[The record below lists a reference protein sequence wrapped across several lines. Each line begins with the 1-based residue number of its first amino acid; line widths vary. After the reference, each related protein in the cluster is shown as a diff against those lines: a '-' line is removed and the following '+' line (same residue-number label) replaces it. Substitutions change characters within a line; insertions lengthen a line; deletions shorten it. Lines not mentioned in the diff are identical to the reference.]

1 MKNKIEKVIG
11 GVVLFFFIVC
21 TVYLIV
27 SIQGFGIIPS
37 KYITFIYVIMIL
49 LLILSIT
56 LITRKNMAVYLI
68 GIISTLIISS
78 GYLLATSYINKANH
92 AINQMVNNKVTSVNY
107 YVLVKKD
114 SSIQNI
120 SELKDKRVG
129 YIQDNNSLKLQ
140 NLLFS
145 KVKCT
150 ATVYIDYNTI
160 LNDFFQ
166 DVPIILNSGYVEALG
181 DEIPDFS
188 DTYKIIYTF
197 TVEEELDL
205 DHEYIDITSE
215 PILVYL
221 SGMDT
226 YGEISTRSR
235 SDVNILM
242 AINPK
247 THRILLVNTPRDY
260 YVQLHG
266 TTGLKDK
273 LTHAGIYGIE
283 KSMQTIEDLYGAKI
297 DHYVRVNFNTLIK
310 LIDEIGG
317 IDIQSDTEFTAWTNK
332 DVHVVKGLNH
342 FNGEQALAYARE
354 RYSYATGD
362 RHRGENQQQVIT
374 EIIKKVSNTKTLLS
388 KYDAILDTLS
398 NSFETDF
405 SHNELK
411 SFAKMQLNQNIKWDI
426 ESISVDGVG
435 ANQYTYS
442 MGTKQ
447 LLYVMV
453 PNQST
458 VDFAKSKLELILNE
472 Q

>member
-1 MKNKIEKVIG
+1 MKNKVEKIIG
-11 GVVLFFFIVC
+11 AVVLFFFIVC

-27 SIQGFGIIPS
+27 SVQGFGIIPN
-37 KYITFIYVIMIL
+37 KYLTVIYMVMIL
-49 LLILSIT
+49 LLIISIV
-56 LITRKNMAVYLI
+56 LITRKNMAVYII
-68 GIISTLIISS
+68 GLISTMIIGS
-78 GYLLATSYINKANH
+78 GYLLATSYINKANN
-92 AINQMVNNKVTSVNY
+92 AINKMVNNKVTSVNY

-114 SSIQNI
+114 SSIKNI
-120 SELKDKRVG
+120 KELEDQRVG
-129 YIQDNNSLKLQ
+129 YMQDNNSLKLQ

-160 LNDFFQ
+160 LSDFFEG
-166 DVPIILNSGYVEALG
+166 VPIILNSGYVEAIG

-188 DTYKIIYTF
+188 NAYKIIYTF

-215 PILVYL
+215 PILIYL
-221 SGMDT
+221 SGIDT

-242 AINPK
+242 AVNPN
-247 THRILLVNTPRDY
+247 THKILLINTPRDY

-283 KSMQTIEDLYGAKI
+283 KSIQTMEDLYNSKI

-317 IDIQSDTEFTAWTNK
+317 IDIESDTEFTAWTNK
-332 DVHVVKGLNH
+332 NVHVVKGLNH
-342 FNGEQALAYARE
+342 FNGEQALAYSRE
-354 RYSYATGD
+354 RYSYETGD

-374 EIIKKVSNTKTLLS
+374 EIIKKVTNTKTLMS
-388 KYDAILDTLS
+388 KYEAILNTIS
-398 NSFETDF
+398 NSFETDL
-405 SHNELK
+405 SNNEIK
-411 SFAKMQLNQNIKWDI
+411 TFAKMQLTQNIKWEI

-435 ANQYTYS
+435 ESNYTYS
-442 MGTKQ
+442 MGANQ
-447 LLYVMV
+447 PLYVMV
-453 PNQST
+453 PDQAT
-458 VDFAKSKLELILNE
+458 IDLAKNKLGLVLNE
-472 Q
+472 K

>member
-1 MKNKIEKVIG
+1 MKKKIGKIIG
-11 GVVLFFFIVC
+11 GIVLLFFIIC
-21 TVYLIV
+21 TVYFIV
-27 SIQGFGIIPS
+27 SIQDFGIIPN
-37 KYITFIYVIMIL
+37 KYLTVIYIVLIL
-49 LLILSIT
+49 LLIISIT
-56 LITRKNMAVYLI
+56 LITRKNRAVYII
-68 GIISTLIISS
+68 GIISTIIISS
-78 GYLLATSYINKANH
+78 GYLLASSYINKANN
-92 AINQMVNNKVTSVNY
+92 AINKMVNNKVTSVNY

-114 SSIQNI
+114 SPVKNI
-120 SELKDKRVG
+120 KELEDQRVG
-129 YIQDNNSLKLQ
+129 YMQDNNSLKLQ

-150 ATVYIDYNTI
+150 ATVYIDYNKI
-160 LNDFFQ
+160 LSDFFEG
-166 DVPIILNSGYVEALG
+166 VPIILNSGYVEAIS

-188 DTYKIIYTF
+188 ETYKIIYTF

-205 DHEYIDITSE
+205 DNEYVDITSE

-221 SGMDT
+221 SGIDT

-242 AINPK
+242 AINPS
-247 THRILLVNTPRDY
+247 THKILLVNTPRDY

-283 KSMQTIEDLYGAKI
+283 KSIQTMEDLYGANI

-317 IDIQSDTEFTAWTNK
+317 IDIESDTEFTAWTNK
-332 DVHVVKGLNH
+332 NVHVVKGLNH

-354 RYSYATGD
+354 RYSYETGD

-374 EIIKKVSNTKTLLS
+374 EIIKKVTSTKTLLS
-388 KYDAILDTLS
+388 KYEAILNTIS
-398 NSFETDF
+398 NSFETDL
-405 SHNELK
+405 SNNEIK
-411 SFAKMQLNQNIKWDI
+411 TFAKMQLTQNIRWDI

-435 ANQYTYS
+435 ASNYTYS
-442 MGTKQ
+442 MGTNQ

-453 PNQST
+453 PDQAT
-458 VDFAKSKLELILNE
+458 VDSAKVKLGLVLNE
-472 Q
+472 K